1 MLTRHIAFSGQNR
14 IGNSVWIFAAFF
26 AAALAFDFAM
36 QQTAAADEV
45 MTTFFSDNYNVY
57 GNKKGTAIGGPSTN
71 DTPERFSG
79 GVLGALGYSFSGAST
94 DMLQVGN
101 GYNNSALFQATNK
114 NSGYTTSVTSP
125 NYDFGNNLGALNA
138 IDLGGKT
145 YEISF
150 KVNPVTD
157 DAATSS
163 NWTAVTFGLTSDKQL
178 SSVNGGNGVG
188 ILFRR
193 NGGIQIFDGTN
204 GNSNTSF
211 SNVFSPL
218 SGVNDWANVRIVY
231 TVPDFNGTSPVDVS
245 LYVNDNLVTTFKT
258 VKGFT
263 SNYTG
268 FVSYSNGGSY
278 SRSLIDD
285 FTLKSNTSVNFEVDR
300 IVDASRTWEING
312 VDKKDVVFLNQKDGS
327 SSAAHSGTI
336 ALGADA
342 QFNIGSGLNLDQSG
356 AISGSNSITK
366 IGEGTLTISGAN
378 DEFTG
383 ATNVN
388 AGTLRFAGN
397 GSLNS
402 STITLNGGNVELGYD
417 SNKTFSKEIQGTG
430 NLIKTGDGTVTLR
443 TSSYFDGDT
452 IVSGGTLVLSNG
464 ITVDSNDIYVT
475 TGGTLKVGNE
485 FISNN
490 VILNG
495 GALTVG
501 DASNTQTIQVGSVTV
516 NGGTIN
522 MDFNSSSTYEYSVD
536 ADWLKVG
543 SASFDSGYINLSFNN
558 NDESTWWNYIKEDG
572 GFYVISGNIGDF
584 NNMKVR
590 VDGMATSSWALE
602 ADSDYVYLMAVGSAP
617 SGASSWWL
625 PNSDLSEPNWTID
638 GETKQGIRFNA
649 GSTTATYSN
658 PVIMSANGT
667 VDIAADY
674 NLTLAGKVSGSGAI
688 NKVGEG
694 TLTLNATNDQYTG
707 ATTVSEGTLALDA
720 QNAISNSSSV
730 KNNATITM
738 GAAQSLNNLS
748 GSGTIDNGGNAL
760 TVVSNAETEYSGS
773 ISGAGSFTKNG
784 SEKLT
789 LSGNNTYSGGT
800 NIGGG
805 VLSLG
810 SADSLGT
817 GAVAFTGTSTLQVG
831 SDLTLADGV
840 SLQSGATATINT
852 NGRDVTVSGLVSGE
866 GNLTKTGYGTL
877 TLSNASNSFSGN
889 IIVAQG
895 TLKSGAVWSNP
906 NCSMGVISKEGSR
919 SITVMP
925 GAELYL
931 STNDSFGGCDGY
943 TYTENDIK
951 LIVNGG
957 TVRGENNNSLYGAT
971 FQNGATLYG
980 VSNQG
985 TWRSFWLKGPTY
997 ISFAGDGSTPE
1008 APVTFT
1014 GSSTGIIFVPE
1025 NAVIDVQDVTLNSN
1039 PDLIVNVA
1047 LGNKASSAIST
1058 NSLTKTGPGTM
1069 ELKVAGSSFTG
1080 DFIINEGTVLAKGGW
1095 SSSNGT
1101 SPIGKL
1107 QSRTVYVNNGAE
1119 LVFFNQDAFT
1129 NAHTDTS
1136 INFVLDGG
1144 RISNSGTIYEYFTNI
1159 TLKNGAEVYASDGN
1173 VPWKAYKFKNVNVK
1187 RNDDNSAAAPVTF
1200 SADMSKPNA
1209 LFCFGGNTGSLNDGT
1224 SLSTLYVE
1232 DITSANPNVVDNQ
1245 ADFIISAIIA
1255 DPCVDTNTQATKPGA
1270 IQKTG
1275 SGMLKLT
1282 ANNTYTGTTK
1292 VSAGTLLLASTGNL
1306 VSDVTVETGAT
1317 FVDGASSITS
1327 DVTLAGGAFTIGE
1340 TNATSRITIGDFA
1353 VTDGS
1358 VNFDFNNASSANDFD
1373 SLTTGAATLTSG
1385 SINITFNNGS
1395 ETDWWNNA
1403 GDSGY
1408 VLISSSSMTADLDNL
1423 QLLVNFDTTES
1434 WYLTTA
1440 GNSLVL
1446 NKSGSIVT
1454 QPYYFA
1460 DLPEDI
1466 SAQKWTI
1473 DGTNKKGAKLISGD
1487 NASVTYSN
1495 PVEMNADGTVQVA
1508 ADYNLTLSGNITGS
1522 GTLEKTD
1529 SGTLTISSTND
1540 GFTGA
1545 TKVSGG
1551 TLALTAQNAIS
1562 NSASVENNTLIT
1574 MSAAQKFNN
1583 LTGLGTIDNGGAELT
1598 LNNSAATEFTG
1609 VVTGAGD
1616 LVKTGAEML
1625 TLSAAQTYTGNTT
1638 VSNGTLKLTGDGK
1651 LASTTINIGD
1661 GGRLLYDNMVP
1672 RQVADTTINIGEGG
1686 TVEFNMTSTGRSVET
1701 SLSSGVGIT
1710 FTGDGTWVKSG
1721 TGDLHCES
1729 GNESPVTFALSSKA
1743 KMIIENGSFT
1753 NGGWTQQDWTNNYA
1767 DLVIKGTGVLDLWN
1781 GNKMQVG
1788 GLTGEAGSKMLAGY
1802 SGSQGITIGAGTTSD
1817 QTFTYN
1823 GVMDFANA
1831 STVTKIGDSTQI
1843 INGDIKN
1850 ATIQA
1855 NGGTLVLGAPNET
1868 MYVKPT
1874 SSITT
1879 NGGNIRVDGN
1889 VVLNDGSAYVLCSGD
1904 WTGNGSLTINNGG
1917 YMRVNDFNFTNGITL
1932 DNGFILN
1939 NDNDAVLRA
1948 DVTVTND
1955 NDVSKVQAGW
1965 SKTLTLTGSLKGD
1978 ASLTV
1983 GNDSGIVRFM
1993 GDASQYNGSII
2004 VVGNMRVGTE
2014 NIGTAEEPADGT
2026 AFIGSNDIILN
2037 GATATIGILQNSNNY
2052 ITIPNNLNVVGETGL
2067 KAGWEKDMTFTGN
2080 ITGSGKIKAKSDSG
2094 WVIMGTQSPDNSFSG
2109 VVQTDW
2115 ASTSSMGK
2123 MRLAAQQPFGSNAGA
2138 GYIYGQLDMNGYSQ
2152 VFKGLYSNVDGSTQ
2166 KGAIFNNTDSLST
2179 LTLDITGYDDTYQGK
2194 INGNIELIVN
2204 SNGEGKQTFANNGSS
2219 FTGNVVINGGT
2230 VATTKARTGTTSA
2243 LGATTTPGGRTIT
2256 VNAGAELALGASDT
2270 FGGCDSTNVYDDNSV
2285 RLIVNGGKISGTNNN
2300 SLYNATFQNGAELY
2314 GNNNQDTWR
2323 SFWLKGTTNVSFA
2336 GDGSTPEKAVNF
2348 NGADGVV
2355 FIPDN
2360 ATFNVDDI
2368 TKSSAADLVVNVT
2381 LGNKS
2386 TSLITTDSVTKT
2398 GAGTMRLTAAN
2409 AYTGPTTVSGGAL
2422 TLAST
2427 GSLVSDVTV
2436 AAGASFIDAA
2446 PTITSNVTL
2455 NGGSLVIGE
2464 TTDSTQIAIGNLV
2477 VDNGSIFFD
2486 FNDSADAADYDRLT
2500 VNAATFTT
2508 GTISVA
2514 FNNGD
2519 QTDWWNNNTDNGYV
2533 LINTTSLNANL
2544 DNIQLL
2550 VNSATTDAWY
2560 LDTVGTSIVLKNQN
2574 VVPPVTDLFYRANS
2588 PEALAEDSWTIDG
2601 TNKQGITFT
2610 EGDKTTATYNGGVEM
2625 NVSGSVEVAE
2635 NKNLTLAGVVSGEGN
2650 VEKTGDGT
2658 LTLSGNNTY
2667 TGKTTVEAGTLAL
2680 TGDAVKANSS
2690 IEIAD
2695 DATLEYNVAAN
2706 KTKELAFSDTIT
2718 VSGEGNVIKTGA
2730 GKLKIKADGDQF
2742 SSDKFTISAGE
2753 LDFKGD
2759 YNGDLIVKT
2768 GATLSPGNS
2777 VGDLTV
2783 YGNAIIETGAT
2794 GLFEFSAYNED
2805 PALQSYDRLIIG
2817 SDGSFVI
2824 DPNSIIKLYFEGSDA
2839 NLWAAEGAEYKLVSD
2854 EGFVDEI
2861 TDMSDLLGNYTS
2873 LFGLEGRLDG
2883 LYLIG
2888 LGAGPAPEPGSGVP
2902 EPSTWAL
2909 LLLGTAG
2916 LFWLRRKNSLQKN

>member
-1 MLTRHIAFSGQNR
+1 MLTRHMDSPKQNR
-14 IGNSVWIFAAFF
+14 IGNRVWIFAAFF
-26 AAALAFDFAM
+26 AAALAFDLAM
-36 QQTAAADEV
+36 QQTAAADDP

-57 GNKKGTAIGGPSTN
+57 GNKKGTEIGGPSAN

-79 GVLGALGYSFSGAST
+79 GVLGALGYSFSGKST

-114 NSGYTTSVTSP
+114 NSGYTNSLTSP
-125 NYDFGNNLGALNA
+125 NYDFGNNMGALTA

-163 NWTAVTFGLTSDKQL
+163 NWSAVTFGLTSGKQL
-178 SSVNGGNGVG
+178 AAVNTGDGVG

-193 NGGIQIFDGTN
+193 NGGVQIFDGTN

-218 SGVNDWANVRIVY
+218 SGANDWANVRIVY
-231 TVPDFNGTSPVDVS
+231 TVPDFNGTSQVDVS
-245 LYVNDNLVTTFKT
+245 LYVNDNLVTSFKT
-258 VKGFT
+258 AKGFN
-263 SNYTG
+263 SNYMG
-268 FVSYSNGGSY
+268 FNSYSNGGSY
-278 SRSLIDD
+278 SRSLFDD

-300 IVDASRTWEING
+300 IVDASRTWAING
-312 VDKKDVVFLNQKDGS
+312 VDKKDVVFLNQKGGS
-327 SSAAHSGTI
+327 STAAHSGTI
-336 ALGADA
+336 TMGADA

-356 AISGSNSITK
+356 AISGSNAITK

-378 DEFTG
+378 DDFTG

-402 STITLNGGNVELGYD
+402 SPITLNGGNVELGFD
-417 SNKTFSKEIQGTG
+417 SNKTFSKEIQGSG
-430 NLIKTGDGTVTLR
+430 NLVKTGDGTVTLGL
-443 TSSYFDGDT
+443 SAYFNGDT
-452 IVSGGTLVLSNG
+452 IVKAGTLVLPQG
-464 ITVDSNDIYVT
+464 IALGSNDVYAT
-475 TGGTLKVGNE
+475 TGGTLKVGN
-485 FISNN
+485 SNNSYN

-501 DASNTQTIQVGSVTV
+501 DTSNTQVIQVGSVALD
-516 NGGTIN
+516 GGTIN
-522 MDFNSSSTYEYSVD
+522 FDFNDSSSYQYDVE
-536 ADWLKVG
+536 ADWLQV
-543 SASFDSGYINLSFNN
+543 SSTSSFDSGYINLSFNN
-558 NDESTWWNYIKEDG
+558 NDEATWWNYIKEDG
-572 GFYVISGNIGDF
+572 GFYIISGNIGDF

-590 VDGMATSSWALE
+590 VDGMLSSSWALE
-602 ADSDYVYLMAVGSAP
+602 ADSQYVYLTAVGSAP
-617 SGASSWWL
+617 SGSSSWWL
-625 PNSDLSEPNWTID
+625 PNTSDLSEPNWTID
-638 GETKQGIRFNA
+638 GESKQGIRFNA
-649 GSTTATYSN
+649 GSSTATYSN

-667 VDIAADY
+667 VDIASSY
-674 NLTLAGKVSGSGAI
+674 NLTLAGQVSGSGKI
-688 NKVGEG
+688 EKVGEG
-694 TLTLNATNDQYTG
+694 TLTLNATNDQFTG

-730 KNNATITM
+730 KNNAAITM

-748 GSGTIDNGGNAL
+748 GNGTIDNGGNAL
-760 TVVSNAETEYSGS
+760 TVVSNAETEFSGS

-805 VLSLG
+805 VLSLAT
-810 SADSLGT
+810 ADSLGT

-831 SDLTLADGV
+831 SDLTLADGM
-840 SLQSGATATINT
+840 SLQSGATGTINT
-852 NGRDVTVSGLVSGE
+852 NGRNVTVSGVISGE
-866 GNLTKTGYGTL
+866 GNLTKTGIGTL
-877 TLSNASNSFSGN
+877 TLSNNANSFSGD
-889 IIVAQG
+889 IVVSQG
-895 TLKSGAVWSNP
+895 TLKSTVAWSNP
-906 NCSMGVISKEGSR
+906 NCSMGVISKAGGR
-919 SITVMP
+919 TLTVMP

-931 STNDSFGGCDGY
+931 GTGDTFGGCDGY

-957 TVRGENNNSLYGAT
+957 TVKGENNNSLYGAT
-971 FQNGATLYG
+971 FQNGAVLYG

-997 ISFAGDGSTPE
+997 ISFAGDGTTPE
-1008 APVTFT
+1008 TPVTFSGT
-1014 GSSTGIIFVPE
+1014 STGIIFVPD
-1025 NAVIDVQDVTLNSN
+1025 NAVIDVQDLTLNSD

-1047 LGNKASSAIST
+1047 LGNKASSAITT

-1069 ELKVAGSSFTG
+1069 ELKVGTGSFTG
-1080 DFIINEGTVLAKGGW
+1080 DVNINEGRVIVSAAGSGG
-1095 SSSNGT
+1095 SALGAVKD
-1101 SPIGKL
+1101 G
-1107 QSRTVYVNNGAE
+1107 RTIYVNKGAE
-1119 LVFFNQDAFT
+1119 LVLSHQDVFT
-1129 NAHTDTS
+1129 QAHS
-1136 INFVLDGG
+1136 LNPLPIVVDGG
-1144 RISNSGTIYEYFTNI
+1144 KISNGLRTDDRLYNYLTNL
-1159 TLKNGAEVYASDGN
+1159 TLKDGANVYAADGN
-1173 VPWKAYKFKNVNVK
+1173 PTWKAYKFHNLKVE
-1187 RNDDNSAAAPVTF
+1187 RNSDDSAGLPVTI

-1209 LFCFGGNTGSLNDGT
+1209 TISFGADSNSIKGGT
-1224 SLSTLYVE
+1224 SVSTINVE
-1232 DITSANPNVVDNQ
+1232 DITSANKLGNDSVSDLV
-1245 ADFIISAIIA
+1245 ISAIIT
-1255 DPCVDTNTQATKPGA
+1255 DPTYQTDGA
-1270 IQKTG
+1270 LKHSTSIIKTG
-1275 SGMLKLT
+1275 AGTMEL
-1282 ANNTYTGTTK
+1282 AAVNTYTGPTT
-1292 VSAGTLLLASTGNL
+1292 VSGGTLLLPSAGSITSSN
-1306 VSDVTVETGAT
+1306 VTVESGAA
-1317 FVDGASSITS
+1317 FIDGAPSITS
-1327 DVTLAGGAFTIGE
+1327 KVTLNGGAFTIGE
-1340 TNATSRITIGDFA
+1340 TSATARIAIGDFA
-1353 VTDGS
+1353 LTNGS

-1373 SLTTGAATLTSG
+1373 MLTTGAATLTSG
-1385 SINITFNNGS
+1385 AINITFNNGS
-1395 ETDWWNNA
+1395 EVDWWNNA

-1408 VLISSSSMTADLDNL
+1408 VLISSSSMTANLDNL
-1423 QLLVNFDTTES
+1423 QLLVNFDTTDS

-1440 GNSLVL
+1440 GNTLVL

-1454 QPYYFA
+1454 QPYYYA

-1473 DGTNKKGAKLISGD
+1473 DGSNKKGAKLISGD

-1495 PVEMNADGTVQVA
+1495 PVEMNADGTVQVG

-1522 GTLEKTD
+1522 GSLEKTD
-1529 SGTLTISSTND
+1529 AGTLTISSTND

-1551 TLALTAQNAIS
+1551 TLALTAQNAIA
-1562 NSASVENNTLIT
+1562 NSASVENNALIT
-1574 MSAAQKFNN
+1574 MSAAQRFNN
-1583 LTGLGTIDNGGAELT
+1583 LTGNGTIDNGGAELT
-1598 LNNSAATEFTG
+1598 LNNSDATEFSG
-1609 VVTGAGD
+1609 IVSGAGA
-1616 LVKTGAEML
+1616 LVKTGAETL
-1625 TLSAAQTYTGNTT
+1625 TLSAAQTYTGSTT
-1638 VSNGTLKLTGDGK
+1638 VSGGTLELTGAGR
-1651 LASTTINIGD
+1651 LASTSINIGD

-1672 RQVADTTINIGEGG
+1672 HQVADTTINIAEGG
-1686 TVEFNMTSTGRSVET
+1686 AVEFNMTATGRSVDT
-1701 SLSSGVGIT
+1701 SLSSGINLT
-1710 FTGDGTWVKSG
+1710 FTGDGTWIKSG

-1729 GNESPVTFALSSKA
+1729 GDASPVTFALSSKA

-1767 DLVIKGTGVLDLWN
+1767 ELVIKETGVLDVWN

-1788 GLTGEAGSKMLAGY
+1788 GLTGETGSKMLAGY
-1802 SGSQGITIGAGTTSD
+1802 SGPKGITIGAGTTSD
-1817 QTFTYN
+1817 QTFAYN
-1823 GVMDFANA
+1823 GVMDFAYGT
-1831 STVTKIGDSTQI
+1831 TVTKIGDSTQI
-1843 INGDIKN
+1843 LNGDIRN

-1868 MYVKPT
+1868 MNVKST

-1879 NGGNIRVDGN
+1879 NGGNVRVDGN
-1889 VVLNDGSAYVLCSGD
+1889 VVFNDSAAYVTCSGA

-1917 YMRVNDFNFTNGITL
+1917 YIRVNDLNFTNGITL
-1932 DNGFILN
+1932 DNGLILN
-1939 NDNDAVLRA
+1939 NDNDAYLRA
-1948 DVTVTND
+1948 DLTVTND
-1955 NDVSKVQAGW
+1955 NNVSRVQAGW
-1965 SKTLTLTGSLKGD
+1965 SKTLTLTGALKGD

-2014 NIGTAEEPADGT
+2014 NIGTAQAPVDGS

-2037 GATATIGILQNSNNY
+2037 GASATVGILQNSNNY
-2052 ITIPNNLNVVGETGL
+2052 VTIPNNLIVEGETGL
-2067 KAGWEKDMTFTGN
+2067 KAGWSKDMTFTGN
-2080 ITGSGKIKAKSDSG
+2080 ITGSAKIKAKSDSG
-2094 WVIMGTQSPDNSFSG
+2094 WVIMGTKSPDNSFTG
-2109 VVQTDW
+2109 DVQTDW
-2115 ASTSSMGK
+2115 NSTTSFGK
-2123 MRLAAQQPFGSNAGA
+2123 MRLAAPQPFGANAGE
-2138 GYIYGQLDMNGYSQ
+2138 GRIYGQLDMNGYSQ
-2152 VFKGLYSNVDGSTQ
+2152 IFKGLYSNVDGSTL
-2166 KGAIFNNTDSLST
+2166 KGEIFNNTNTLST
-2179 LTLDITGYDDTYQGK
+2179 LTLDITGKDLTFQGK
-2194 INGNIELIVN
+2194 TTGNVEMIIN

-2230 VATTKARTGTTSA
+2230 VETTKARTGTTSA

-2256 VNAGAELALGASDT
+2256 INPGAELVMGANDT
-2270 FGGCDSTNVYDDNSV
+2270 LGGCDSSNVYDENSV
-2285 RLIVNGGKISGTNNN
+2285 RVIVNGGKISGSNNN

-2314 GNNNQDTWR
+2314 GNTNQDTWR

-2336 GDGSTPEKAVNF
+2336 GDGSTPESPVNF
-2348 NGADGVV
+2348 NGADGIV
-2355 FIPDN
+2355 FVPDN

-2368 TKSSAADLVVNVT
+2368 TKSSAADLNVNVI

-2409 AYTGPTTVSGGAL
+2409 EYTGPTTISGGAL
-2422 TLAST
+2422 ALAST
-2427 GSLVSDVTV
+2427 GSLASDVTV

-2446 PTITSNVTL
+2446 PSIASNVTL

-2464 TTDSTQIAIGNLV
+2464 TTDSTQIAIGNLT
-2477 VDNGSIFFD
+2477 VDNGAIYFD
-2486 FNDSADAADYDRLT
+2486 FNDSSNNTDYDRLT

-2508 GTISVA
+2508 GSINIA

-2519 QTDWWNNNTDNGYV
+2519 QTDWWNNNTDHGYV
-2533 LINTTSLNANL
+2533 LVDTTSLNVNL

-2550 VNSATTDAWY
+2550 VNSAATDAWY

-2574 VVPPVTDLFYRANS
+2574 VEPPVTDLYYRANS
-2588 PEALAEDSWTIDG
+2588 AEDIAADVWAIDG
-2601 TNKQGITFT
+2601 VNKKGVTFT
-2610 EGDKTTATYNGGVEM
+2610 EGENNTATYTGEVEM
-2625 NVSGSVEVAE
+2625 NASGTVDVSE
-2635 NKNLTLAGVVSGEGN
+2635 NRNLALTGVVSGEGD
-2650 VEKTGDGT
+2650 VTKLGDGT
-2658 LTLSGNNTY
+2658 LTLSGDNTY

-2680 TGDAVKANSS
+2680 TGDAVKANSA

-2706 KTKELAFSDTIT
+2706 NTKQLTFSDNVT
-2718 VSGEGNVIKTGA
+2718 VSGGNVVKTGA

-2742 SSDKFTISAGE
+2742 SSDKFTVSAGE
-2753 LDFKGD
+2753 LDFKGE
-2759 YNGDLIVKT
+2759 YNGDLFVQS

-2783 YGNAIIETGAT
+2783 YGDVTIDARAT

-2805 PALQSYDRLIIG
+2805 PALQSYDRLVIG
-2817 SDGSFVI
+2817 NDGSFVI
-2824 DPNSIIKLYFEGSDA
+2824 DENSIIKLYFENGDA
-2839 NLWAAEGAEYKLVSD
+2839 NLWAAEGEEYKLVSD

-2861 TDMSDLLGNYTS
+2861 TDMSNLLGNFTN
-2873 LFGLEGRLDG
+2873 LFGLQGRTDG

-2909 LLLGTAG
+2909 LILGAVG
-2916 LFWLRRKNSLQKN
+2916 LLFWRKRK

>member
-14 IGNSVWIFAAFF
+14 IGNRVWIFAAFF
-26 AAALAFDFAM
+26 AAALAFNLAM
-36 QQTAAADEV
+36 QQTAAADET

-57 GNKKGTAIGGPSTN
+57 GNKKGTAIGGPSDN

-79 GVLGALGYSFSGAST
+79 GVLGALGYSFSGKST
-94 DMLQVGN
+94 DMAQVGN
-101 GYNNSALFQATNK
+101 GYNSSALFMATNK
-114 NSGYTTSVTSP
+114 NSGYTNSIVSP
-125 NYDFGNNLGALNA
+125 NYDFGNNMGALNA

-150 KVNPVTD
+150 KVNPLSD
-157 DAATSS
+157 EAATSS
-163 NWTAVTFGLTSDKQL
+163 NWAAVSFGLTSGKNL
-178 SSVNGGNGVG
+178 TVVNTGNGVG

-204 GNSNTSF
+204 GNTSTSY

-218 SGVNDWANVRIVY
+218 SGVNEWANVRIVY
-231 TVPDFNGTSPVDVS
+231 TVPDFNGTSQVDVS

-258 VKGFT
+258 AKGFT
-263 SNYTG
+263 SNYMN
-268 FVSYSNGGSY
+268 FNSYSNGSSY
-278 SRSLIDD
+278 TRSLYDD

-300 IVDASRTWEING
+300 IVDTARTWEING

-336 ALGADA
+336 TMGADA

-356 AISGSNSITK
+356 AISGENAITK
-366 IGEGTLTISGAN
+366 IGDGVLTISSAN

-388 AGTLRFAGN
+388 AGTVRFTGN
-397 GSLNS
+397 GSLNN

-417 SNKTFSKEIQGTG
+417 TNKTFSKVIQGSG
-430 NLIKTGDGTVTLR
+430 NLVKTGDGTVTLG
-443 TSSYFDGDT
+443 TDSNFYGDT
-452 IVSGGTLVLSNG
+452 IVSGGTLVLTNG
-464 ITVDSNDIYVT
+464 VTLSSNDVYVT

-485 FISNN
+485 YISNN

-501 DASNTQTIQVGSVTV
+501 DASNTQVIQVATVTL
-516 NGGTIN
+516 NGGAIN
-522 MDFNSSSTYEYSVD
+522 MDFNDSSSYEYDVD

-558 NDESTWWNYIKEDG
+558 NDEATWWNYIKEDG
-572 GFYVISGNIGDF
+572 GLYVISGNIGDF

-590 VDGMATSSWALE
+590 VDGMPTSSWALE
-602 ADSDYVYLMAVGSAP
+602 ADSQYVYLMAVGSAP
-617 SGASSWWL
+617 SGSSSWWL
-625 PNSDLSEPNWTID
+625 PNTSDISEPNWTID
-638 GETKQGIRFNA
+638 GESKQGIRFNA
-649 GSTTATYSN
+649 GSATATYSN
-658 PVIMSANGT
+658 PVIMSANGM
-667 VDIAADY
+667 VDIASGY
-674 NLTLAGKVSGSGAI
+674 NLTLSGKVSGSGKI
-688 NKVGEG
+688 EKVGEG
-694 TLTLNATNDQYTG
+694 TLTLNAINDQFTG

-730 KNNATITM
+730 KNNAAITM

-748 GSGTIDNGGNAL
+748 GNGTIDNGGNAL
-760 TVVSNAETEYSGS
+760 TVVSNAETEFSGS

-805 VLSLG
+805 VLSLAT
-810 SADSLGT
+810 ADSLGT

-831 SDLTLADGV
+831 SDLTLADGM
-840 SLQSGATATINT
+840 SLQSGATGTINT
-852 NGRDVTVSGLVSGE
+852 NGRNVTVSGVISGE
-866 GNLTKTGYGTL
+866 GNLTKTGIGTL
-877 TLSNASNSFSGN
+877 TLSNNANSFSGD
-889 IIVAQG
+889 IVVSQG
-895 TLKSGAVWSNP
+895 TLKSTVAWSNP
-906 NCSMGVISKEGSR
+906 NCSMGVISKAGGR
-919 SITVMP
+919 TLTVMP

-931 STNDSFGGCDGY
+931 GTGDSFGGCDGY

-957 TVRGENNNSLYGAT
+957 TVKGENNNSLYGAT
-971 FQNGATLYG
+971 FQNGAVLYG

-997 ISFAGDGSTPE
+997 ISFAGDGTTPE
-1008 APVTFT
+1008 TPVTFSGT
-1014 GSSTGIIFVPE
+1014 STGIIFVPD
-1025 NAVIDVQDVTLNSN
+1025 NAVIDVQDLTLNSD

-1047 LGNKASSAIST
+1047 LGNKASSAITT

-1107 QSRTVYVNNGAE
+1107 QSRTIYVNNGAE

-1129 NAHTDTS
+1129 NAHSDTS

-1144 RISNSGTIYEYFTNI
+1144 KISNSGTIYEYFTNI

-1173 VPWKAYKFKNVNVK
+1173 DPWKAYKFKNVNVK

-1209 LFCFGGNTGSLNDGT
+1209 LFCFGGNTDSLKNGT
-1224 SLSTLYVE
+1224 SLATLYVE
-1232 DITSANPNVVDNQ
+1232 DITSANSNVVDNQ

-1255 DPCVDTNTQATKPGA
+1255 DPCVDTSTKATKPGD
-1270 IQKTG
+1270 IKKTG

-1282 ANNTYTGTTK
+1282 ANNTYTGATT
-1292 VSAGTLLLASTGNL
+1292 VSAGTLLLASSGNL
-1306 VSDVTVETGAT
+1306 VSDVTVEAGAT
-1317 FVDGASSITS
+1317 FIDDANSIASN
-1327 DVTLAGGAFTIGE
+1327 VTLAGGAFTIGE
-1340 TNATSRITIGDFA
+1340 TSAASRITIGDFA

-1373 SLTTGAATLTSG
+1373 MLTTGVATLTSG

-1408 VLISSSSMTADLDNL
+1408 VLISSSSLTADLDNL
-1423 QLLVNFDTTES
+1423 QLLVNFDSTDS

-1454 QPYYFA
+1454 RPYYYA
-1460 DLPEDI
+1460 DTSEDI

-1473 DGTNKKGAKLISGD
+1473 DGTNKRGAKLISGD
-1487 NASVTYSN
+1487 DASVTYSN
-1495 PVEMNADGTVQVA
+1495 SVEMNADGTVQVA
-1508 ADYNLTLSGNITGS
+1508 ADYNLTLSGNIIGS
-1522 GTLEKTD
+1522 GSLEKTD
-1529 SGTLTISSTND
+1529 AGTLTISSTND
-1540 GFTGA
+1540 GFAGA

-1562 NSASVENNTLIT
+1562 NSASVENNALIT

-1583 LTGLGTIDNGGAELT
+1583 LTGLGIIDNGGAELT
-1598 LNNSAATEFTG
+1598 LNNSAATEFSG
-1609 VVTGAGD
+1609 VVTGAGA
-1616 LVKTGAEML
+1616 LVKTGAETL
-1625 TLSAAQTYTGNTT
+1625 TLTAAQTYTGITT
-1638 VSNGTLKLTGDGK
+1638 VSGGTLKLTGDGK

-1672 RQVADTTINIGEGG
+1672 RQAADTTINIGEGG
-1686 TVEFNMTSTGRSVET
+1686 TVEFNMTSTGRSVDT
-1701 SLSSGVGIT
+1701 SLSSGVNIT
-1710 FTGDGTWVKSG
+1710 FTGDGTWIKSG

-1729 GNESPVTFALSSKA
+1729 GDASPVTFALSSKA

-1753 NGGWTQQDWTNNYA
+1753 NGGWTQQDWTNNYSEMI
-1767 DLVIKGTGVLDLWN
+1767 IKGTGVLDLWN

-1788 GLTGEAGSKMLAGY
+1788 GLTGETGSKMLAGY
-1802 SGSQGITIGAGTTSD
+1802 SGSKGITIGAGTTSD
-1817 QTFTYN
+1817 QTFAYN

-1868 MYVKPT
+1868 MNVKST

-1879 NGGNIRVDGN
+1879 NGGNVRVDGN
-1889 VVLNDGSAYVLCSGD
+1889 VVFNDSAAYVTCSGA

-1917 YMRVNDFNFTNGITL
+1917 YIRVNDLNFTNGITL

-1939 NDNDAVLRA
+1939 NDNDAYLRA

-1955 NDVSKVQAGW
+1955 SAVSRVQAGW
-1965 SKTLTLTGSLKGD
+1965 SKTLTLTGALKGD

-2014 NIGTAEEPADGT
+2014 NIGTAEAPADGT

-2037 GATATIGILQNSNNY
+2037 GATATVGILQNSNNY
-2052 ITIPNNLNVVGETGL
+2052 VTIPNNLIVEGETGL
-2067 KAGWEKDMTFTGN
+2067 KAGWSKDMTFTGN
-2080 ITGSGKIKAKSDSG
+2080 ITGSAKIKAKSDSG
-2094 WVIMGTQSPDNSFSG
+2094 WVIMGTKSPDNSFTG

-2152 VFKGLYSNVDGSTQ
+2152 IFKGLYSNVDGSTQ
-2166 KGAIFNNTDSLST
+2166 KGQIFNNTDKLST

-2194 INGNIELIVN
+2194 ITGNIELIVN

-2243 LGATTTPGGRTIT
+2243 LGAITTPGGRTIT

-2336 GDGSTPEKAVNF
+2336 GDGSTPESPVNF
-2348 NGADGVV
+2348 NGVEGVV

-2386 TSLITTDSVTKT
+2386 TDLITTDSVTKT

-2422 TLAST
+2422 ALAST

-2464 TTDSTQIAIGNLV
+2464 TTDSTQISIGDLV

-2486 FNDSADAADYDRLT
+2486 FNNSASAADYDRLT

-2519 QTDWWNNNTDNGYV
+2519 QTDWWNNNTDDGYV

-2550 VNSATTDAWY
+2550 VNSSTTDAWY

-2574 VVPPVTDLFYRANS
+2574 VEPPVTDLFYRANS
-2588 PEALAEDSWTIDG
+2588 PEALAEDKWTIDG
-2601 TNKQGITFT
+2601 TNKQGVKFT
-2610 EGDKTTATYNGGVEM
+2610 EGDDSTATYNGGVEM

-2650 VEKTGDGT
+2650 VEKIGDGT

-2667 TGKTTVEAGTLAL
+2667 TGKTTVTDGTLAL

-2706 KTKELAFSDTIT
+2706 KTKQLTFTDNVS
-2718 VSGEGNVIKTGA
+2718 VSGQGDVIKTGK
-2730 GKLKIKADGDQF
+2730 GTLKILATDGLF
-2742 SSDKFTISAGE
+2742 ESDTFAVKEGE
-2753 LDFKGD
+2753 LDFKGQ

-2768 GATLSPGNS
+2768 GSTLSPGNS

-2783 YGNAIIETGAT
+2783 YGNVIIETGAT
-2794 GLFEFSAYNED
+2794 GLFEFSPYNENN
-2805 PALQSYDRLIIG
+2805 LEYDRLIVN
-2817 SDGSFVI
+2817 DGSFFI
-2824 DPNSIIKLYFEGSDA
+2824 DANSIIKLYFEGNDA
-2839 NLWAAEGAEYKLVSD
+2839 DLWAAEGAEYQLVSD
-2854 EGFVDEI
+2854 ADFNSEVLPTLGNYQGMF
-2861 TDMSDLLGNYTS
+2861 DLLGKD
-2873 LFGLEGRLDG
+2873 DG

-2888 LGAGPAPEPGSGVP
+2888 LGAGPIPPGPDTGSGVP

-2909 LLLGTAG
+2909 LALGVVV
-2916 LFWLRRKNSLQKN
+2916 LFLRKRVRN

>member
-14 IGNSVWIFAAFF
+14 ISNRVWIFAAFF
-26 AAALAFDFAM
+26 AAALAFDLAV
-36 QQTAAADEV
+36 QQTAAADET
-45 MTTFFSDNYNVY
+45 MTTFFSDNYNVN
-57 GNKKGTAIGGPSTN
+57 GNKKGTAIGGPSDN
-71 DTPERFSG
+71 DKPERFSG

-114 NSGYTTSVTSP
+114 NSGYTTSITSP

-138 IDLGGKT
+138 VDLGGKT

-157 DAATSS
+157 DAATSG

-178 SSVNGGNGVG
+178 SSVNTGNGVG

-204 GNSNTSF
+204 GNSSTSF
-211 SNVFSPL
+211 ANVFSPL

-245 LYVNDNLVTTFKT
+245 LYVNDNLVSTFKT
-258 VKGFT
+258 AKGFT

-268 FVSYSNGGSY
+268 FVSYSNGSSY

-285 FTLKSNTSVNFEVDR
+285 FTIKSNTSVNFEVDR
-300 IVDASRTWEING
+300 IVDTSRTWTING

-342 QFNIGSGLNLDQSG
+342 QFIIGAGLNLDQSG
-356 AISGSNSITK
+356 AISGENSITK
-366 IGEGTLTISGAN
+366 IGDGTLTISGAN

-383 ATNVN
+383 TTNVN

-397 GSLNS
+397 GSLNNS
-402 STITLNGGNVELGYD
+402 VIRLNGGNLELGFD
-417 SNKTFSKEIQGTG
+417 SNQTFSKEIQGTG
-430 NLIKTGDGTVTLR
+430 NLVKTGDGIVTLG
-443 TSSYFDGDT
+443 TSSYFVGDT
-452 IVSGGTLVLSNG
+452 TVSGGTLVLTNG
-464 ITVDSNDIYVT
+464 VTLDSNDIYVT

-572 GFYVISGNIGDF
+572 GFYIISGSIGDF
-584 NNMKVR
+584 NNMNVR
-590 VDGMATSSWALE
+590 VDGMPSSSWALE
-602 ADSDYVYLMAVGSAP
+602 ADSQKVYLMAVGSAP
-617 SGASSWWL
+617 SGESSWWL

-658 PVIMSANGT
+658 PVILSANGT
-667 VDIAADY
+667 VDIAAGY
-674 NLTLAGKVSGSGAI
+674 NLTLSGKVSGSGKI
-688 NKVGEG
+688 EKVGEG
-694 TLTLNATNDQYTG
+694 TLTLNATNDQFTG

-730 KNNATITM
+730 KNNAAITM

-748 GSGTIDNGGNAL
+748 GNGTIDNGGNAL
-760 TVVSNAETEYSGS
+760 TVVSNAETEFSGS

-805 VLSLG
+805 VLSLA
-810 SADSLGT
+810 SADSLGS
-817 GAVAFTGTSTLQVG
+817 GAIAFTGTSTLQVG
-831 SDLTLADGV
+831 SDLTLADGM
-840 SLQSGATATINT
+840 SLQSGATGTINT
-852 NGRDVTVSGLVSGE
+852 NGRDVTVSGVISGE
-866 GNLTKTGYGTL
+866 GNLTKTGIGTL
-877 TLSNASNSFSGN
+877 TLSNAANSFSGN

-943 TYTENDIK
+943 TYTANDIK

-971 FQNGATLYG
+971 FQNGAVLYG

-997 ISFAGDGSTPE
+997 ISFAGDGTTPE
-1008 APVTFT
+1008 APVTFSGT
-1014 GSSTGIIFVPE
+1014 STGIIFVPD
-1025 NAVIDVQDVTLNSN
+1025 NAVIDVQDLTLNSD

-1187 RNDDNSAAAPVTF
+1187 RNDDNTPAAPVTF

-1209 LFCFGGNTGSLNDGT
+1209 VFCFGGNTASLNDGT
-1224 SLSTLYVE
+1224 SLATLYVE
-1232 DITSANPNVVDNQ
+1232 DITSVNPSLADNQ
-1245 ADFIISAIIA
+1245 PDFIISAVIA
-1255 DPCVDTNTQATKPGA
+1255 DPCVDTSSQATKPGA
-1270 IQKTG
+1270 IKKTG

-1282 ANNTYTGTTK
+1282 ANNTYTGATT
-1292 VSAGTLLLASTGNL
+1292 VSAGTLLLASSGKL
-1306 VSDVTVETGAT
+1306 ASDVTVEAGGT
-1317 FVDGASSITS
+1317 FIDGANSITS
-1327 DVTLAGGAFTIGE
+1327 DVTLTGGAFTIGE
-1340 TNATSRITIGDFA
+1340 TSATSRITIGDFA
-1353 VTDGS
+1353 LTSGT
-1358 VNFDFNNASSANDFD
+1358 VNFDFNNAATANDFD
-1373 SLTTGAATLTSG
+1373 TLTTGAATLTSG
-1385 SINITFNNGS
+1385 VINVTFNNGD
-1395 ETDWWNNA
+1395 ETSWWNNA
-1403 GDSGY
+1403 ADNGY
-1408 VLISSSSMTADLDNL
+1408 VLLTSSALTADLDNL
-1423 QLLVNFDTTES
+1423 AVYINSSETTN
-1434 WYLTTA
+1434 WYLTTE
-1440 GNSLVL
+1440 GNTLVL
-1446 NKSGSIVT
+1446 NKTGSVIS
-1454 QPYYFA
+1454 QPYYYA
-1460 DLPEDI
+1460 DSAEDM
-1466 SAQKWTI
+1466 SAAKWTI
-1473 DGTNKKGAKLISGD
+1473 DGTDKLGAKLVSGE

-1495 PVEMNADGTVQVA
+1495 PVEMNAKGSVQVA
-1508 ADYNLTLSGNITGS
+1508 ADYNLTLAGNITGS
-1522 GTLEKTD
+1522 GDLEKTD
-1529 SGTLTISSTND
+1529 AGTLTIASTND

-1562 NSASVENNTLIT
+1562 NSASVENNSLIT
-1574 MSAAQKFNN
+1574 MSADQKLNN
-1583 LTGLGTIDNGGAELT
+1583 LTGFGSIDNGGAELT
-1598 LNNSAATEFTG
+1598 LNNSAATEYSG
-1609 VVTGAGD
+1609 VVSGAGA
-1616 LVKTGAEML
+1616 LVKTGAETL

-1638 VSNGTLKLTGDGK
+1638 VSGGTLKLTGDGT

-1753 NGGWTQQDWTNNYA
+1753 NGGWTQQDWTNNYSEII
-1767 DLVIKGTGVLDLWN
+1767 IKGTGVLDLWN

-1917 YMRVNDFNFTNGITL
+1917 YMRVNDLNFTNGITL

-1965 SKTLTLTGSLKGD
+1965 SKMLTLTGALKGD

-2014 NIGTAEEPADGT
+2014 NIGTAENPADGT

-2152 VFKGLYSNVDGSTQ
+2152 IFKGLYSNVDGSTQ
-2166 KGAIFNNTDSLST
+2166 KGAIFNNTESLST

-2194 INGNIELIVN
+2194 INGNIELIIN

-2230 VATTKARTGTTSA
+2230 VATTKSRTGTTSA

-2336 GDGSTPEKAVNF
+2336 GDGSTPESPVNF

-2398 GAGTMRLTAAN
+2398 GAGTMRLTAPN
-2409 AYTGPTTVSGGAL
+2409 EYTGPTTVSGGAL

-2455 NGGSLVIGE
+2455 NGGSLVIGD
-2464 TTDSTQIAIGNLV
+2464 TTASTQIAIGNLV

-2486 FNDSADAADYDRLT
+2486 FNDSAGAADYDRLT

-2550 VNSATTDAWY
+2550 VNSAATDAWY

-2574 VVPPVTDLFYRANS
+2574 VVPPVTDLFYRANT
-2588 PEALAEDSWTIDG
+2588 PEAIAEDKWTIDG
-2601 TNKQGITFT
+2601 TNKQGVKFT
-2610 EGDKTTATYNGGVEM
+2610 EGDQNAVTYNGEVEM
-2625 NVSGSVEVAE
+2625 NANGSVEVAE

-2650 VEKTGDGT
+2650 VEKIGDGT

-2667 TGKTTVEAGTLAL
+2667 TGKTTVTEGTLAL

-2690 IEIAD
+2690 IDIAND
-2695 DATLEYNVAAN
+2695 STLVYNVDAN
-2706 KTKELAFSDTIT
+2706 EEPKQLTFSDTIT

-2742 SSDKFTISAGE
+2742 SSENFTVKAGE
-2753 LDFKGD
+2753 LDFKGQ
-2759 YNGDLIVKT
+2759 YNGDLIVKN

-2783 YGNAIIETGAT
+2783 YGNVIIETGAT
-2794 GLFEFSAYNED
+2794 GLFEFSSYNED
-2805 PALQSYDRLIIG
+2805 PAQQQFDTLAI
-2817 SDGSFVI
+2817 DGAGAFVI
-2824 DPNSIIKLYFEGSDA
+2824 DENSIIKLYFENNDA
-2839 NLWAAEGAEYKLVSD
+2839 DLWATEGAEYQLVSD
-2854 EGFVDEI
+2854 ADFNVNVMP
-2861 TDMSDLLGNYTS
+2861 TLGNYQGWFD
-2873 LFGLEGRLDG
+2873 LIGKGDG
-2883 LYLIG
+2883 LYLVG
-2888 LGAGPAPEPGSGVP
+2888 LGAPESTGVP

-2909 LLLGTAG
+2909 LLLGAMG
-2916 LFWLRRKNSLQKN
+2916 LLYMRKRK